1 MMSSYELLYTRF
13 ANIPYSSVSSNQ
25 PYAATGPAARAR
37 MAARNDFFADSTQDW
52 PGNSYPGLDP
62 EQLSRDERNYWQIL
76 NGVTHIDA
84 AGGDETPANAVLYE
98 QAAR

>member
-1 MMSSYELLYTRF
+1 MR
-13 ANIPYSSVSSNQ
+13 Q
-25 PYAATGPAARAR
+25 PGRRPGHEWQPA
-37 MAARNDFFADSTQDW
+37 MIFFADSTQDW

-76 NGVTHIDA
+76 NGVAHIDA